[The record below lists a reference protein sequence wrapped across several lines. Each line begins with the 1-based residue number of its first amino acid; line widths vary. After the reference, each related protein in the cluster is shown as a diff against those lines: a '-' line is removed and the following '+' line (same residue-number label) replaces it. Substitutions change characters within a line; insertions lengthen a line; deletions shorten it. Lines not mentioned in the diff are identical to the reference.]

1 MTTQWPIQRE
11 KPWSVAIICQF
22 ESKIIICHRT
32 IQSTKFYLQIDEEEA
47 GGSGGKKERYFWQYN
62 VQAKGPKGQVI
73 LQNISMLCFSLLGPI
88 KLFILVSFRN
98 SLWTRQSTIRT
109 SWPRS
114 STQCSATMSRCTGSN
129 TGAQTQTQTQ
139 CTGSNTGWQQKKI
152 KHWLAA
158 AMFVL
163 WLRTNCKQDTEQHTY
178 VTITKVHVHS
188 AAII

>member
-1 MTTQWPIQRE
+1 MSLFSPSELNDIDSEDEEDTTKDYDSDEDLQVGISFTRMTTQWPIQGE

-109 SWPRS
+109 S
-114 STQCSATMSRCTGSN
+114 
-129 TGAQTQTQTQ
+129 
-139 CTGSNTGWQQKKI
+139 
-152 KHWLAA
+152 
-158 AMFVL
+158 
-163 WLRTNCKQDTEQHTY
+163 
-178 VTITKVHVHS
+178 
-188 AAII
+188 